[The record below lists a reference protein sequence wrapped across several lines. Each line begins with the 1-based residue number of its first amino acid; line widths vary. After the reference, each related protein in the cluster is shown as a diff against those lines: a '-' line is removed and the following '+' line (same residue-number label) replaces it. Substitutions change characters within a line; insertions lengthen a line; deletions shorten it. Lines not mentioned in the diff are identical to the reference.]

1 MGRIKTTFIKRV
13 GEELWIKYGAR
24 FSKDFD
30 NNKKVL
36 QEMTISGVFE
46 TPSKKMRNKV
56 AGYLVRAVRPTH
68 NPNYKPAPEK
78 PVRRPMGRRFIR
90 K

>member
-13 GEELWIKYGAR
+13 GEELLQKYKER
-24 FSKDFD
+24 FSKDYE

-36 QEMTISGVFE
+36 QEMINSGTLV

-56 AGYLVRAVRPTH
+56 AGYMVRAVRPTH
-68 NPNYKPAPEK
+68 NPMYKAAPEVK
-78 PVRRPMGRRFIR
+78 RRPVRRFTRR
-90 K
+90 